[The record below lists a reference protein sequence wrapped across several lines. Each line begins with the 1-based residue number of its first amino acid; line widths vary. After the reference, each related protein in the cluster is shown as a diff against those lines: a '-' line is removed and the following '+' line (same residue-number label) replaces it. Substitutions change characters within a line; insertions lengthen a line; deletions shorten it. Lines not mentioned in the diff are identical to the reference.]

1 MEWQDFEPLVKEV
14 RGQLQNILAQIE
26 HADKAQI
33 PECDDELRNLGR
45 ILSDSID
52 DLVVCGE
59 VKKGKSSFINAL
71 IGDSLLPTNTEVATS
86 QIFRILSSSTQCFSL
101 VFTNGERQEISREE
115 LARFGSQTYT
125 DMQGE
130 PLYEGRSLE
139 YIEIRT
145 PIEFLPNNVS
155 IVDTPG
161 IGALYASHEE
171 ITTRYLQHASAVV
184 FVLDPANPISQ
195 SELAFLDKV
204 LNVTTQVVFV
214 MTKMDNY
221 SPDYISTMVSRN
233 EELLTPYA
241 ERIGEQRVKVL
252 PMSSMV
258 LQSAASDD
266 EILRPLTVEES
277 NFYPV
282 RDEVM
287 SLIHRTMGLS
297 RNVYALRV
305 FERYCQQVMSSIA
318 CQSKA
323 LSEAVDPQ
331 SVKERSE
338 QLRAEFVK
346 EWGSNE
352 GLRRQ
357 EITQFIIDKVT
368 VLEIGAHNLASPLG
382 PVYKKYKDEIDRL
395 KRTQVKSYV
404 ASVSQ
409 RLQDDFGTQW
419 KILLEDCLESIQQKL
434 VQFGADI
441 VEGSFGTEQL
451 LAHPSVETFT
461 LPSLNYRDY
470 LQQFRS
476 GYLTAALGV
485 TVVSVMLP
493 VSPLLTLLASSV
505 LTIPFVGE
513 AEVKKAQNEL
523 QRFLGDTVSLMHKSL
538 CADPISAEEPYS
550 LLTKAK
556 RQISEGSQQAI
567 ESIYNLQKANLE
579 KELDLLVE
587 QSKTSQVERKEA
599 LQHLNE
605 LRTGWM
611 AILQSLLKTRRM
623 VEQLNEK
630 LQVNNL

>member
-14 RGQLQNILAQIE
+14 RGQLQTILAQIE
-26 HADKAQI
+26 KADKTQL
-33 PECDDELRNLGR
+33 PECDDELRNLGS
-45 ILSDSID
+45 ILSDSVD

-86 QIFRILSSSTQCFSL
+86 QIFRILNAPSQCFSL
-101 VFTNGERQEISREE
+101 VFTNGERQKITREE
-115 LARFGSQTYT
+115 LTRFGSQTYA
-125 DMQGE
+125 DMRGE

-139 YIEIRT
+139 YIEIKT
-145 PIEFLPNNVS
+145 PIEFLPDNVS

-161 IGALYASHEE
+161 IGALYAAHEE

-204 LNVTTQVVFV
+204 LNVTSQVVFV

-233 EELLTPYA
+233 EELLAPYA
-241 ERIGEQRVKVL
+241 ERIDGHSVKVL

-258 LQSAASDD
+258 LQSAAGDD
-266 EILRPLTVEES
+266 EILKPLTVEES

-287 SLIHRTMGLS
+287 SLIHRTMGFS

-318 CQSKA
+318 SQSKA
-323 LSEAVDPQ
+323 LSEAADPQ
-331 SVKERSE
+331 GVKERSE
-338 QLRAEFVK
+338 QLKAEFVR

-357 EITQFIIDKVT
+357 EIAQFVVDKVT
-368 VLEIGAHNLASPLG
+368 VLEIGAHNLASPFG
-382 PVYKKYKDEIDRL
+382 PVYKKYKEEIDSL
-395 KRTQVKSYV
+395 TWTSVKPYV
-404 ASVSQ
+404 ASVAQ
-409 RLQDDFGTQW
+409 RLQDDFGMQW
-419 KILLEDCLESIQQKL
+419 KILLEDCQESIQQKL
-434 VQFGADI
+434 VQFGAEI
-441 VEGSFGTEQL
+441 VEGSFGTNQL
-451 LAHPSVETFT
+451 LTRSSVEAFT
-461 LPSLNYRDY
+461 LPTLTFQDY
-470 LQQFRS
+470 FNQFRS
-476 GYLTAALGV
+476 GYITAALAV
-485 TVVSVMLP
+485 TVVGVMLP
-493 VSPLLTLLASSV
+493 VSPLFTLLASSV
-505 LTIPFVGE
+505 LTIPLVGD
-513 AEVKKAQNEL
+513 AEVQKAKNEL
-523 QRFLGDTVSLMHKSL
+523 QRFLNDTVSLMHKSL

-550 LLTKAK
+550 VLTKAK

-567 ESIYNLQKANLE
+567 DNIYNLQRANLE
-579 KELDLLVE
+579 KELDLLVS
-587 QSKTSQVERKEA
+587 QSKASLAERKEA

-611 AILQSLLKTRRM
+611 TILQSLLKTRRM

-630 LQVNNL
+630 LQANKA

>member
-1 MEWQDFEPLVKEV
+1 M
-14 RGQLQNILAQIE
+14 
-26 HADKAQI
+26 
-33 PECDDELRNLGR
+33 
-45 ILSDSID
+45 
-52 DLVVCGE
+52 VCGE

-233 EELLTPYA
+233 EELLAPYA

-331 SVKERSE
+331 SVKER
-338 QLRAEFVK
+338 
-346 EWGSNE
+346 
-352 GLRRQ
+352 
-357 EITQFIIDKVT
+357 
-368 VLEIGAHNLASPLG
+368 
-382 PVYKKYKDEIDRL
+382 
-395 KRTQVKSYV
+395 
-404 ASVSQ
+404 
-409 RLQDDFGTQW
+409 
-419 KILLEDCLESIQQKL
+419 
-434 VQFGADI
+434 
-441 VEGSFGTEQL
+441 
-451 LAHPSVETFT
+451 
-461 LPSLNYRDY
+461 
-470 LQQFRS
+470 
-476 GYLTAALGV
+476 
-485 TVVSVMLP
+485 
-493 VSPLLTLLASSV
+493 
-505 LTIPFVGE
+505 
-513 AEVKKAQNEL
+513 
-523 QRFLGDTVSLMHKSL
+523 
-538 CADPISAEEPYS
+538 
-550 LLTKAK
+550 
-556 RQISEGSQQAI
+556 
-567 ESIYNLQKANLE
+567 
-579 KELDLLVE
+579 
-587 QSKTSQVERKEA
+587 
-599 LQHLNE
+599 
-605 LRTGWM
+605 
-611 AILQSLLKTRRM
+611 
-623 VEQLNEK
+623 
-630 LQVNNL
+630 